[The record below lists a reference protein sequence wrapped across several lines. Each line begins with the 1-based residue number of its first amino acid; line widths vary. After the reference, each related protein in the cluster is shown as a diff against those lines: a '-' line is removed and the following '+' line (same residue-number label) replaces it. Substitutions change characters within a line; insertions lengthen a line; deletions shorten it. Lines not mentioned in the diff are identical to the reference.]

1 MRRWFPE
8 RWLLVAVATLSALS
22 APLWLPL
29 LLIGDFGK
37 WAKEAAGE
45 GLVGMLA
52 LSAVLAAVGKGVE
65 LGAGDEDGGVG
76 PSGEERVEGRAQGRG
91 RDWGHH
97 AGD

>member
-65 LGAGDEDGGVG
+65 WARETKTAGWG
-76 PSGEERVEGRAQGRG
+76 SGSRP
-91 RDWGHH
+91 
-97 AGD
+97 